1 MHIPSLSQSPAR
13 LSSHVPA
20 ADDNRTA
27 NNRLNTGL
35 SRDSNVSSVPSRQDA
50 LALFERTLTMG
61 YEKLQAKQGA
71 ASQFA
76 AFEPLTAEKVAG
88 NILGFIERRL
98 QMDVAEGATR
108 EQLESRLEAGLAGF
122 KKGFAEA
129 SEKLKALSML
139 SPEVEQDIGTTYDL
153 VLNGIDALREKFLG
167 AVTETENTPEATPL
181 ATRQQAYGALVNS
194 SYQYAS
200 ASSFSFQLTTA
211 DGDKVT
217 ISASSSQAF
226 SSQYTKGV
234 GAGSSV
240 EAMNASYSATRAS
253 SWSVQGDLNEQ
264 EMQAI
269 EDLLGQVNQ
278 LAGDFF
284 AGNLDEVFNQ
294 ALALGYDQEQITAF
308 SLNLTQVDVQRVST
322 AYQQFNDAPLG
333 ENPGERLL
341 PVGHFI
347 RDLLDAL
354 ETAGDFAEPKN
365 VLLALSGNIVA
376 PDDSQT
382 PSPADRFRGFV
393 EQVLQNLNPT

>member
-13 LSSHVPA
+13 LSSHVPS

-217 ISASSSQAF
+217 ISASSSKAF

-253 SWSVQGDLNEQ
+253 TWSVQGDLNEQ

-284 AGNLDEVFNQ
+284 AGNLDEAFNQ

-354 ETAGDFAEPKN
+354 ETASHFAEPEN

-376 PDDSQT
+376 SDDSQT
-382 PSPADRFRGFV
+382 PSPSDRFRGFV

>member
-13 LSSHVPA
+13 LSSHVPS

-61 YEKLQAKQGA
+61 YEKLQTKQGA

-217 ISASSSQAF
+217 ISASSSKAF

-253 SWSVQGDLNEQ
+253 TWSVQGDLNEQ

-284 AGNLDEVFNQ
+284 AGNLDEAFNQ

-354 ETAGDFAEPKN
+354 ETASHFAEPEN

-376 PDDSQT
+376 SDDSQT
-382 PSPADRFRGFV
+382 PSPSDRFRGFV

>member
-13 LSSHVPA
+13 LSSHVPS

-167 AVTETENTPEATPL
+167 AVTETENPPEATPL

-234 GAGSSV
+234 SGGSSV

-269 EDLLGQVNQ
+269 EDLLGQINQ

-284 AGNLDEVFNQ
+284 AGNLDEAFNQ

>member
-1 MHIPSLSQSPAR
+1 MKAE
-13 LSSHVPA
+13 A
-20 ADDNRTA
+20 TC
-27 NNRLNTGL
+27 
-35 SRDSNVSSVPSRQDA
+35 
-50 LALFERTLTMG
+50 
-61 YEKLQAKQGA
+61 A
-71 ASQFA
+71 ASA
-76 AFEPLTAEKVAG
+76 IPT
-88 NILGFIERRL
+88 
-98 QMDVAEGATR
+98 
-108 EQLESRLEAGLAGF
+108 
-122 KKGFAEA
+122 
-129 SEKLKALSML
+129 
-139 SPEVEQDIGTTYDL
+139 
-153 VLNGIDALREKFLG
+153 
-167 AVTETENTPEATPL
+167 
-181 ATRQQAYGALVNS
+181 
-194 SYQYAS
+194 AS

-284 AGNLDEVFNQ
+284 AGNLDEAFNQ